1 MPSRGADKI
10 LNTILVKSVPYSE
23 TLCAPHCLLN
33 GPILGSARKH
43 AVLPPP
49 GTALSNSQNP
59 PNQQSHG
66 RRTQLRALAFCLC
79 IKICPTLNKCPL
91 LISVFTLHISKNI
104 SNHILHYYFVQQAY
118 MDCLLWTW
126 NFFRFWDT
134 VVKQQIAITVI
145 MEPIN

>member
-91 LISVFTLHISKNI
+91 LISVFTSHISKI
-104 SNHILHYYFVQQAY
+104 SPITSSIITLFSKHIWTAYYGPGTFLDSGTQ
-118 MDCLLWTW
+118 W
-126 NFFRFWDT
+126 
-134 VVKQQIAITVI
+134 
-145 MEPIN
+145 